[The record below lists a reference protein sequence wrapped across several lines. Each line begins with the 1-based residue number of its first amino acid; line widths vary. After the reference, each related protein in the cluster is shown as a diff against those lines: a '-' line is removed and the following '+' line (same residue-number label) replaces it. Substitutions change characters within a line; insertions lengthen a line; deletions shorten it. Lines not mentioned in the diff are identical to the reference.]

1 MRYLLDTNICIVI
14 IRKKSPLT
22 LQKLTQQTITDV
34 FLSTLTVAELQ
45 YGVHKSTDPVKNQQ
59 ALDQFLIPFSFLDFD
74 FQAAQAYGKIRAYL
88 GGQGTPIGSID
99 LLLAAQAV
107 EYNLIMVT
115 NNVKEF
121 SRIPGLQVED
131 WTKP

>member
-14 IRKKSPLT
+14 IRKKSPLV
-22 LQKLTQQTITDV
+22 LQKLTQQTITDM

-45 YGVHKSTDPVKNQQ
+45 YGVHKSADLVKNQQ
-59 ALDQFLIPFSFLDFD
+59 ALDQFLIPFSLVDFD
-74 FQAAQAYGKIRAYL
+74 FQAAQEYGKIRAYL
-88 GGQGTPIGSID
+88 EGQGTPIGSID
-99 LLLAAQAV
+99 LLLAAQAIA
-107 EYNLIMVT
+107 YNLIMVT

-121 SRIPGLQVED
+121 SRVPGLQIED